1 MDNISSYFQFEIA
14 DNEQAHSP
22 RVHYHSNFEVYY
34 LCNGS
39 CRYFIESKTYTLS
52 AGDIVV
58 IPPGAIHK
66 VIYETDTHSR
76 LLFNCSA
83 DYIPASVSKYMD
95 DLAYFP
101 HSPEIGARIENLYK
115 RLRRTV
121 EQPDEFSEDTI
132 RCYVMQLFLTMAR
145 NCAVQQLPTDS
156 SFVESALTYIRSN
169 YTSKLTLAEAA
180 KHCAVSPEHL
190 SRVFKKE
197 TGFGFNEY
205 LNILRLKKAEAI
217 LKSDSNKSIAQ
228 VALLCG
234 FNDSNYFSN
243 VFKKNYGISPSKVKQ
258 QEENEYV
265 F

>member
-1 MDNISSYFQFEIA
+1 M
-14 DNEQAHSP
+14 
-22 RVHYHSNFEVYY
+22 
-34 LCNGS
+34 
-39 CRYFIESKTYTLS
+39 
-52 AGDIVV
+52 

-83 DYIPASVSKYMD
+83 DYIPASVAKHIDS
-95 DLAYFP
+95 LAYFP
-101 HSPEIGARIENLYK
+101 HSPETETRVETLYK
-115 RLRRTV
+115 HIRRNI
-121 EQPDEFSEDTI
+121 EQPDEFSADSI
-132 RCYVMQLFLTMAR
+132 RCYVMQLFLTMGR
-145 NCAVQQLPTDS
+145 NCVIDQLPTGS
-156 SFVESALTYIRSN
+156 SFVENALTYIRNN
-169 YTSKLTLAEAA
+169 YTSRLTLAETA

-217 LKSDSNKSIAQ
+217 LKSGSEKNISQ
-228 VALLCG
+228 VSLLCG
-234 FNDSNYFSN
+234 FNDSNYFSTAY
-243 VFKKNYGISPSKVKQ
+243 KKNYGIPPSKVKQ

>member
-1 MDNISSYFQFEIA
+1 MDTTNAYFHFEVA
-14 DNEQAHSP
+14 DNEPALSP
-22 RVHYHSNFEVYY
+22 RVHYHPNFEVYY

-66 VIYETDTHSR
+66 VIYESNTHSR

-83 DYIPASVSKYMD
+83 DYIPASVFKYVD
-95 DLAYFP
+95 TLAYFP
-101 HSPEIGARIENLYK
+101 HSPETATRVETLYK
-115 RLRRTV
+115 HLRQTI
-121 EQPDEFSEDTI
+121 EQPDEFSQDSI

-145 NCAVQQLPTDS
+145 NCVTEQLPTGG
-156 SFVESALTYIRSN
+156 SFVESALAYIRNN
-169 YTSKLTLAEAA
+169 YTSRLTLAETA

-217 LKSDSNKSIAQ
+217 LKSGSKISISQ
-228 VALLCG
+228 VSLLCG
-234 FNDSNYFSN
+234 FNDSNYFSTLY
-243 VFKKNYGISPSKVKQ
+243 KKNYGIPPSKVKQ

-265 F
+265 L